1 MTRHFF
7 ITIFFAAL
15 FSSGFGQS
23 LNNKVYQK
31 FIAADSVILVSH
43 LTTYIP
49 IVDDSTHER
58 IGSYRLVEK
67 NKVNYKI
74 VKERYQLDKNEI
86 DSIAQIIIT
95 PNNDSIIQD
104 IKCFMPHHGI
114 LIFKRGKCSH
124 FDICFGCRHFITS
137 KDIKI
142 SDELDDKTWKSL
154 EVFFR
159 NRKLNY
165 ELTENDSET
174 EDDN

>member
-1 MTRHFF
+1 MTRLSLIALFF
-7 ITIFFAAL
+7 IFP

-23 LNNKVYQK
+23 SNNKVYQK

-43 LTTYIP
+43 LTTFIP

-74 VKERYQLDKNEI
+74 VKERYQLDKKEI
-86 DSIAQIIIT
+86 DSVAQIIIT

-114 LIFKRGKCSH
+114 LIFKKGKCSY

-137 KDIKI
+137 KDIKL
-142 SDELDDKTWKSL
+142 SDELDDKTWNTL
-154 EVFFR
+154 ESFFR

-174 EDDN
+174 KEDN